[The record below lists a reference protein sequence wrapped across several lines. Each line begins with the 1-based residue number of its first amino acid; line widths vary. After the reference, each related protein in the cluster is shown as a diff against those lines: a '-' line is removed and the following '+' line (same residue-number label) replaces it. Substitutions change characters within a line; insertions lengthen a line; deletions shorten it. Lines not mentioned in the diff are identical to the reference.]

1 MENKEYRAWFE
12 NTRKSNQETIDQT
25 EAIFEGLI
33 LKIASGGRSH
43 LVSLQHYLLKLNTDF
58 YGFLI
63 SGGLLLPYVSF

>member
-33 LKIASGGRSH
+33 LKIASG
-43 LVSLQHYLLKLNTDF
+43 D
-58 YGFLI
+58 LI
-63 SGGLLLPYVSF
+63 

>member
-33 LKIASGGRSH
+33 LKIASGAMA
-43 LVSLQHYLLKLNTDF
+43 
-58 YGFLI
+58 I
-63 SGGLLLPYVSF
+63 SFSFSNNIDKRY